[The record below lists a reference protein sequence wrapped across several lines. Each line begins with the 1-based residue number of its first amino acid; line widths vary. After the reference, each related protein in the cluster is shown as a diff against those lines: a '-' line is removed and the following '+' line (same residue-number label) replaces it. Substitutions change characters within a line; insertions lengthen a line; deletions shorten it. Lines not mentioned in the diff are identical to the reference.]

1 MGCSPIKRKAKTSIT
16 KKGLIEEEKENK
28 QSTSKSLP
36 ITNTNQRNSY
46 KKHVSVDYWA
56 KQQSSELI
64 NAKLHLHNKTSK
76 DYEHISKSLISH
88 FLFNSMSESHIIS
101 VIDQFKLYLY
111 SGKTV
116 VCEQGSPGD
125 NFFIV
130 AAGRVEVIVNG
141 IKKKIMS
148 KGEQFGEIALLHNTL
163 RTATIKTVE
172 QTYLWALSRGSFKEA
187 LLTIHCNKLK
197 ENKHFFDSV
206 PVFEGLNYEQ
216 KEVLLSLIVTHE
228 FHEGQKIVQEGDPGD
243 LVYIIQK
250 GQVSCSKDGKE
261 IRKLSQGSIFGEQ
274 ALLYNTSRTATVIAI
289 GKVTLLSLGRE
300 DLKTAFGSHFQ
311 EIVYKN
317 TLLIAIEKS
326 KCLKSLNKVQIDNLI
341 NKVRIFSYKS
351 GEKVVLK
358 GLHKQ
363 EKIFIV
369 VKGCIKSTLIKLDLY
384 LTLGDEEIFKEN
396 KENWEE
402 DWVADV
408 DSDIGIISKLELES
422 VIGGNFETVTTQN
435 EILSVLKKVQI
446 LRGLPYGKLEVLAER
461 LKITK
466 FASGE
471 KIFEEGDE
479 SENFFIIKQGQVEI
493 FRNGVS
499 IRVITKNDYF
509 GERSIIM
516 NEKRTAAVFAMTET
530 ECWTLSKTVF
540 LELVDENMRK
550 QLIVRMHLQNDK
562 INLSDLI
569 VIKLLGK
576 GMFGNVFLVYNS
588 ETNVYYA
595 LKTVERSRAIFYDIC
610 ENLVLE
616 RKILLQVDHPLIIKL
631 VKTFKDPYRLY
642 FLIEYVQGIDLF
654 DTLRELGLLNNES
667 SKFYTACL
675 VLIFEHLHEH
685 GIIYRDL
692 KPENIMIDLN
702 GYPKLI
708 DFGTAKFLENR
719 TFTLV
724 GTPHYM
730 APEIINGSGYGL
742 GADIWS
748 MGIMLY
754 EFICGCVPF
763 GDDEEDP
770 YKIYAKILEH
780 NIKYPNYIISSKCK
794 PIIEKMLEPNQL
806 ARSKI
811 DNIKDHPWFYGIAW
825 ESLLTKSLKPPYLPK
840 PENLNPQ
847 LLKAQRSA
855 KRMCSVVRTYE
866 DTEERLDQNKA
877 IKKQPPLNWD
887 EEF

>member
-1 MGCSPIKRKAKTSIT
+1 MGCSPTKRKVKTSVT
-16 KKGLIEEEKENK
+16 KKELIEEIEENK
-28 QSTSKSLP
+28 QSQSSSLP
-36 ITNTNQRNSY
+36 ICISNQRNSF
-46 KKHVSVDYWA
+46 KKHFSVDFWA

-64 NAKLHLHNKTSK
+64 NAKLQMHNKTSK

-111 SGKTV
+111 SGKSI

-187 LLTIHCNKLK
+187 LLTIHNNKLK
-197 ENKHFFDSV
+197 ENKHFIDNVSIFA
-206 PVFEGLNYEQ
+206 GLNAEQ
-216 KEVLLSLIVTHE
+216 KELLLSLIVTHE

-261 IRKLSQGSIFGEQ
+261 IRKLSQGNIFGEQ

-289 GKVTLLSLGRE
+289 GKVILLSLGRE
-300 DLKTAFGSHFQ
+300 DLATAFGSQ
-311 EIVYKN
+311 LQQIIYKN
-317 TLLIAIEKS
+317 TQLIAIEKS
-326 KCLKSLNKVQIDNLI
+326 KCLKFLNKSQIENFI
-341 NKVRIFSYKS
+341 HKVRIFTYKP
-351 GEKVVLK
+351 GEKVIPK
-358 GLHKQ
+358 GSHKQ
-363 EKIFIV
+363 DKIFIV
-369 VKGCIKSTLIKLDLY
+369 VKGFIKSTHIVLNLY
-384 LTLGDEEIFKEN
+384 STLGDEEIFKEN
-396 KENWEE
+396 QEKWEE
-402 DWVADV
+402 DWVADA
-408 DSDIGIISKLELES
+408 DSDIGVISKVDMES
-422 VIGGNFETVTTQN
+422 AIGGKFEIVSAKN
-435 EILSVLKKVQI
+435 EVLSVLRKVQI
-446 LRGLPYGKLEVLAER
+446 LRGLPNGKLENLADS
-461 LKITK
+461 LKISQ
-466 FASGE
+466 FAVGE

-479 SENFFIIKQGQVEI
+479 GEYFYIIKQGQVEI

-516 NEKRTAAVFAMTET
+516 NEKRTAAVIARTQT

-540 LELVDENMRK
+540 LQLVDEGMRK
-550 QLIVRMHLQNDK
+550 QLLIRMQLQNDK

-569 VIKLLGK
+569 VVKLLGK
-576 GMFGNVFLVYNS
+576 GMFGNVFLVHNS

-595 LKTVERSRAIFYDIC
+595 LKTVNRARAIFYDIC

-631 VKTFKDPYRLY
+631 VKTFKDPFRLY
-642 FLIEYVQGIDLF
+642 FLMEYIQGIDLF

-708 DFGTAKFLENR
+708 DFGTAKILENR

-730 APEIINGSGYGL
+730 APEIINGSGYGF

-780 NIKYPNYIISSKCK
+780 NIKYPNYIISSKSK
-794 PIIEKMLEPNQL
+794 PIIEKMLEPNQSM
-806 ARSKI
+806 RGKI
-811 DNIKDHPWFYGIAW
+811 DNIKENPWLYGTPW
-825 ESLLTKSLKPPYLPK
+825 ESLLTKSIKPPYLPK

-847 LLKAQRSA
+847 LQKVQRSN

-866 DTEERLDQNKA
+866 DLEERLDQNKV